1 MVHNLS
7 ITYDNHSYTTNAGTL
22 FVGRFKINGSK
33 IFHPIWFY
41 SRQRYEKFTPFLS
54 YYTWFPLSLSPGQRL
69 KYHGTSTFAIQILS
83 EMRFVYYFNPSSAT
97 VALILNERDELLV
110 CRRAK
115 EPAKGTL
122 DLPGGFID
130 MTETGEEGVAREVRE
145 ETGMKVAK
153 AEYLFSLPNIYIY
166 SGFPVHTL
174 DMFFRCTVEDTL
186 HFEAMDDAADLF
198 FLPLK
203 DIRTKEFGLG
213 SIRKGVGI
221 FLEDMRKNKSE

>member
-1 MVHNLS
+1 MEH
-7 ITYDNHSYTTNAGTL
+7 
-22 FVGRFKINGSK
+22 
-33 IFHPIWFY
+33 
-41 SRQRYEKFTPFLS
+41 
-54 YYTWFPLSLSPGQRL
+54 PLSQF
-69 KYHGTSTFAIQILS
+69 KYCPKCGSAHFEIHNEKSKQCADCG
-83 EMRFVYYFNPSSAT
+83 FVYYFNPSSAT

-203 DIRTKEFGLG
+203 DIRTEEFGLG

>member
-1 MVHNLS
+1 MEHPLSQFKYCPKCGSAHFEVHNE
-7 ITYDNHSYTTNAGTL
+7 
-22 FVGRFKINGSK
+22 KSK
-33 IFHPIWFY
+33 
-41 SRQRYEKFTPFLS
+41 QCADC
-54 YYTWFPLSLSPGQRL
+54 G
-69 KYHGTSTFAIQILS
+69 
-83 EMRFVYYFNPSSAT
+83 FVYYFNPSSAT

-198 FLPLK
+198 LPPLK
-203 DIRTKEFGLG
+203 RYPYERVRTRLHPQRSGYLPGRHAEEQKRMIIR
-213 SIRKGVGI
+213 SYYGI
-221 FLEDMRKNKSE
+221 YPKKAKQV

>member
-1 MVHNLS
+1 MEHPLSQFKYCPKCGSAHFEVHNE
-7 ITYDNHSYTTNAGTL
+7 
-22 FVGRFKINGSK
+22 KSK
-33 IFHPIWFY
+33 
-41 SRQRYEKFTPFLS
+41 QCADC
-54 YYTWFPLSLSPGQRL
+54 G
-69 KYHGTSTFAIQILS
+69 
-83 EMRFVYYFNPSSAT
+83 FVYYFNPSSAT

-186 HFEAMDDAADLF
+186 HFKAMDDAADLF
-198 FLPLK
+198 FPLERYPYGRVRARLHPQRSGYLPGRHAEEQK
-203 DIRTKEFGLG
+203 RMIIR
-213 SIRKGVGI
+213 SYYGI
-221 FLEDMRKNKSE
+221 YPKKAKQV

>member
-1 MVHNLS
+1 MEHPLSQFKYCPKCGSAHFEVHNE
-7 ITYDNHSYTTNAGTL
+7 
-22 FVGRFKINGSK
+22 KSK
-33 IFHPIWFY
+33 
-41 SRQRYEKFTPFLS
+41 QCADC
-54 YYTWFPLSLSPGQRL
+54 G
-69 KYHGTSTFAIQILS
+69 
-83 EMRFVYYFNPSSAT
+83 FVYYFNPSSAT

-166 SGFPVHTL
+166 SGFP
-174 DMFFRCTVEDTL
+174 
-186 HFEAMDDAADLF
+186 
-198 FLPLK
+198 PLK
-203 DIRTKEFGLG
+203 DIRTEEFGLG

-221 FLEDMRKNKSE
+221 FLEDMWKNKSE